1 MLGRA
6 SKMKVPFAAFFFFC
20 TTSRVASSNAINAWK
35 IKGGLGSEEN
45 SMFKTWEA
53 HDTELHSFLK
63 ETIPEALAHTGQ
75 LSQRITFG

>member
-1 MLGRA
+1 MRSRA
-6 SKMKVPFAAFFFFC
+6 TKMKVPFAALIFFC

-35 IKGGLGSEEN
+35 IKGGLGSDEN
-45 SMFKTWEA
+45 SAFKIWEA

-75 LSQRITFG
+75 LSQRMTFG